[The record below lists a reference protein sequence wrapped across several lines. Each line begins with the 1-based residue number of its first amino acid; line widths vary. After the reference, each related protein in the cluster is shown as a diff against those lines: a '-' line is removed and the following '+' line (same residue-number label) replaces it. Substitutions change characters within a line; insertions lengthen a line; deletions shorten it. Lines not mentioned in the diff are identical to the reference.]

1 MKRMIIAAACVLL
14 AGPALAQ
21 SLGEKTG
28 VNSAL
33 GVAPATADF
42 VKEVAISDMF
52 EIESSKMALKK
63 SSSTSVK
70 QFAEMMIKDHTAATL
85 A

>member
-1 MKRMIIAAACVLL
+1 MNSVRSAVLAVVLATVPAAVAFGAMMTPQDFTTA
-14 AGPALAQ
+14 AG
-21 SLGEKTG
+21 S
-28 VNSAL
+28 
-33 GVAPATADF
+33 
-42 VKEVAISDMF
+42 SDMF